1 MRGEAFG
8 PPCSRSW
15 SRFEKL
21 TIEAGGAFVPVTFL
35 RPVDKARMIGEQ
47 AGRFLISRSE

>member
-1 MRGEAFG
+1 MTAAERKRRSRAKGTSDVSATVYELRGPALGLMRGEAFG

-21 TIEAGGAFVPVTFL
+21 TIEA
-35 RPVDKARMIGEQ
+35 
-47 AGRFLISRSE
+47 